1 MASNGR
7 LGLSLQLPPEVVA
20 SLQSRNEIGV
30 NHHEKSAAAS
40 FDNDDN
46 NDSQEVHV
54 EPIHSAES
62 ELWDDTIAMQ
72 PQFLDDV
79 EKTSA
84 GDQGD
89 ASEES
94 DNNDDDDEDD
104 DVSLGPPPS
113 LPLALV
119 NLERLCGFCPS
130 SEQEADQLRDQVVNA
145 LSQDDADE
153 SETPEHD
160 RLSRHF
166 DMRVSELL
174 ENRVAIHGDTLMDLT
189 PNNSMAVISY
199 PEFLCRSDRPEVLVT
214 ARQWKRLLQ
223 QHSMPVVNRLL
234 RHLRGCS
241 RPLSWKV
248 DMHNELWAIAKSE
261 EAARRNRQQE
271 SELILWRTERRK
283 KQLDKL
289 YQVRETFDHNLE
301 EAKIKEERL
310 EDERDSAAAKELRR
324 LRLDC
329 GQPGGFDALDLET
342 NIFSF
347 GMTDEPTTNMVR
359 LGSGESD
366 NHNEAQLDENSS
378 TESGYNHDDKSEAEE
393 PVEGLD
399 DDDIGGAGENES
411 STSDEHRSLA
421 RRHAKAKA
429 RRRRLQSKAGAAR
442 QAMER
447 TK

>member
-1 MASNGR
+1 
-7 LGLSLQLPPEVVA
+7 
-20 SLQSRNEIGV
+20 
-30 NHHEKSAAAS
+30 
-40 FDNDDN
+40 
-46 NDSQEVHV
+46 
-54 EPIHSAES
+54 
-62 ELWDDTIAMQ
+62 
-72 PQFLDDV
+72 
-79 EKTSA
+79 
-84 GDQGD
+84 
-89 ASEES
+89 
-94 DNNDDDDEDD
+94 
-104 DVSLGPPPS
+104 
-113 LPLALV
+113 
-119 NLERLCGFCPS
+119 
-130 SEQEADQLRDQVVNA
+130 
-145 LSQDDADE
+145 
-153 SETPEHD
+153 
-160 RLSRHF
+160 
-166 DMRVSELL
+166 
-174 ENRVAIHGDTLMDLT
+174 MDLT

-248 DMHNELWAIAKSE
+248 VMHNELWAIAKSE

-347 GMTDEPTTNMVR
+347 GMTDKPTTNMVR

-378 TESGYNHDDKSEAEE
+378 TDSGYNHDDKSEAEE

-411 STSDEHRSLA
+411 SISDEHRS
-421 RRHAKAKA
+421 RSRKETCKSKA
-429 RRRRLQSKAGAAR
+429 RRRRLQSKADAAR

-447 TK
+447 TKIEQACAQEEGVRALGTTPKLCAWRKQLSSFTRQG